1 MKPMKKRDRLNTFTL
16 FAAGIFYL
24 VNRLWLLGRAGEP
37 LGWFLR
43 CYANDLWAG
52 AAILA
57 WTDLLLGWGGLPRLR
72 SWRRTVPLLLVCGLV
87 WEVLAPLWKA
97 GAVFDPWDFLAYQLG
112 GALWLAAV
120 QVLNFP
126 LA

>member
-1 MKPMKKRDRLNTFTL
+1 MRSIERLNSFTVL
-16 FAAGIFYL
+16 GACGFYL
-24 VNRLWLLGRAGEP
+24 GNRLWLQGRWGGWAR
-37 LGWFLR
+37 WFLR

-57 WTDLLLGWGGLPRLR
+57 WSDLLLGWGGLPRLDR
-72 SWRRTVPLLLVCGLV
+72 WRRTVPFLLVCGLV

-112 GALWLAAV
+112 GACWLAARRRS
-120 QVLNFP
+120 
-126 LA
+126 